1 MGTEHIA
8 FCVATILQEL
18 VRPMASMGC
27 PWQLQSPHVA
37 EEMPMAPRNQPLCVV
52 LAVSSPPCPY
62 LPRTSAGQNSPC
74 LHCAASRCSQTKKT
88 GGTGAETPLLW
99 SVCRKGK
106 LKGGGNSAADA
117 DAEHRRT
124 LEISSPIPLAQG
136 DGDTATLMSGRH
148 CSMYP
153 MQKRLLAPQ
162 EPNKLYLHYFQGQAS
177 T

>member
-1 MGTEHIA
+1 
-8 FCVATILQEL
+8 
-18 VRPMASMGC
+18 MASMGC

-106 LKGGGNSAADA
+106 LKGGGIQQLMVMQSTEGHLRSPPPSHWLRVMRTQPLSCQAGIAPCIPCRRGCWL
-117 DAEHRRT
+117 HRNQTNCTCTIFRARP
-124 LEISSPIPLAQG
+124 LLKRCLMIPG
-136 DGDTATLMSGRH
+136 
-148 CSMYP
+148 
-153 MQKRLLAPQ
+153 
-162 EPNKLYLHYFQGQAS
+162 
-177 T
+177 

>member
-1 MGTEHIA
+1 MCGPGSQQPSLSLPAKNICWPE
-8 FCVATILQEL
+8 Q
-18 VRPMASMGC
+18 PM
-27 PWQLQSPHVA
+27 P
-37 EEMPMAPRNQPLCVV
+37 PLC
-52 LAVSSPPCPY
+52 
-62 LPRTSAGQNSPC
+62 C
-74 LHCAASRCSQTKKT
+74 LEMFPDQKDWRNRSRNPTALERVPERQT
-88 GGTGAETPLLW
+88 E
-99 SVCRKGK
+99 R
-106 LKGGGNSAADA
+106 GGNSAADG

-162 EPNKLYLHYFQGQAS
+162 EPNKLYLHYFQGQAC